1 MMRQCEVCDK
11 NFDNKI
17 DDDVPICEDCLK
29 LDSREYW
36 EKMIKLRDE
45 SLD

>member
-1 MMRQCEVCDK
+1 MIRQCEVCDK
-11 NFDNKI
+11 NFYNKI
-17 DDDVPICEDCLK
+17 DNYMPICEDCLK
-29 LDSREYW
+29 SDSREYW